1 MGKNAPVTETE
12 LKGETMSYY
21 HVEAKMGHVGKGRYF
36 KGNLYIWAE
45 NGREAATKARNC
57 PRVKHD
63 RKDAIISVRAISE
76 DEYMKGR
83 EENEK
88 LGYFRC
94 RSIQE
99 QRECYDEIAHMIY
112 TEEPKEERKP
122 RKKHSMKPAE
132 VDDIILDYDSELFM
146 MRNVDLAQLA
156 YIAA

>member
-1 MGKNAPVTETE
+1 
-12 LKGETMSYY
+12 MSYY

-83 EENEK
+83 EENENWDISDAAA
-88 LGYFRC
+88 Y
-94 RSIQE
+94 RS
-99 QRECYDEIAHMIY
+99 RG
-112 TEEPKEERKP
+112 
-122 RKKHSMKPAE
+122 
-132 VDDIILDYDSELFM
+132 
-146 MRNVDLAQLA
+146 NVMTK
-156 YIAA
+156 